1 MSLLSRPG
9 TPLASV
15 TSRSYSSLS
24 SVTPSPSISNTSSN
38 ASNKAENVLV
48 TVRCRPLT
56 KLELLGQAQVAFD
69 VDDEMR
75 KVSVAASYVESKG
88 RTNIPEYFYDEV
100 VTGSDNKDLYERSVQ
115 DLVRSTM
122 EGFNG
127 VFLFD
132 MFILR
137 ILTEWN
143 VQHAYNATHRICLWP
158 NCEWQNIRI
167 DEQPGVIPQA
177 VDDVFTYI
185 REAPNREFLLRV
197 SYLEIYNETIR
208 DLLAPEVQDLRIHE
222 DKKRGVYVSPQKEE
236 IVTTPKQVMKIIQ
249 KGEANRH
256 VSTTDY
262 NLHSSRSHTIFQ
274 LVVESRERGTSGI
287 GSPLR
292 LSRTPGIKKDHGGS
306 VRISQLNL
314 IDLAGSEKAATA
326 LDRRKEGAYINKSS
340 GHIPYRDSK
349 LTRILQSSLSGNAR
363 ISVICTMSPSAL
375 AMEESHNTLKFAARV
390 KKVVTRAGTNA
401 IMDDKALLQKYRVEI
416 AELKTKLMHTNEVV
430 GNEKDKEL
438 SKLKAERQKHEEE
451 MMEMQL
457 VRTALKER
465 IEHLTKLILTSQSI
479 TSKSIL
485 DWSPAVSN
493 NRRSVIVGVPL
504 GLGDLTK
511 EKEKDDAIKKLTA
524 MLHAKEEDVKD
535 LSAKLEQVATTDD
548 DTPVEEQLKSHKR
561 QSVIFTDQDR
571 QELNRLRQTN
581 FELQMTVEE
590 QAAKLVKLREEVE
603 AEFRLQY
610 RPFDQT
616 PEYMDTR
623 HVIEEQRDLIADMEE
638 QAKNYKS
645 TITELRNV
653 IRKNELAQ
661 FEKAEKNAMGSGIG
675 VDGRKNG
682 IIDLAT
688 GGLVAH
694 VKELEALLEKERR
707 QRQEEQNRN
716 TERIAS
722 LEAELTITKAL
733 PFYVFA
739 LLAVF
744 AVILAWVIHW
754 AL

>member
-88 RTNIPEYFYDEV
+88 RTNIPEYFYGQLRIFYVVVLLCSHLLTSVHHTYEV

-115 DLVRSTM
+115 DLVR
-122 EGFNG
+122 
-127 VFLFD
+127 
-132 MFILR
+132 
-137 ILTEWN
+137 
-143 VQHAYNATHRICLWP
+143 HRICLWP

-401 IMDDKALLQKYRVEI
+401 
-416 AELKTKLMHTNEVV
+416 
-430 GNEKDKEL
+430 
-438 SKLKAERQKHEEE
+438 
-451 MMEMQL
+451 
-457 VRTALKER
+457 VR
-465 IEHLTKLILTSQSI
+465 
-479 TSKSIL
+479 
-485 DWSPAVSN
+485 
-493 NRRSVIVGVPL
+493 
-504 GLGDLTK
+504 
-511 EKEKDDAIKKLTA
+511 
-524 MLHAKEEDVKD
+524 
-535 LSAKLEQVATTDD
+535 
-548 DTPVEEQLKSHKR
+548 
-561 QSVIFTDQDR
+561 
-571 QELNRLRQTN
+571 
-581 FELQMTVEE
+581 
-590 QAAKLVKLREEVE
+590 
-603 AEFRLQY
+603 
-610 RPFDQT
+610 
-616 PEYMDTR
+616 
-623 HVIEEQRDLIADMEE
+623 
-638 QAKNYKS
+638 
-645 TITELRNV
+645 
-653 IRKNELAQ
+653 
-661 FEKAEKNAMGSGIG
+661 
-675 VDGRKNG
+675 
-682 IIDLAT
+682 
-688 GGLVAH
+688 
-694 VKELEALLEKERR
+694 
-707 QRQEEQNRN
+707 
-716 TERIAS
+716 
-722 LEAELTITKAL
+722 
-733 PFYVFA
+733 
-739 LLAVF
+739 
-744 AVILAWVIHW
+744 
-754 AL
+754 